1 MKTKGEI
8 LQAINQCSKM
18 NKAGEQSC
26 CSKCPYRN
34 KSFCYTAL
42 LKDVKEYVM
51 NDVGAFI
58 SYLRHNIDFVLKD
71 TEETDA
77 EEHVICGCIDVDK
90 LDKHFEDMKELD
102 KI

>member
-58 SYLRHNIDFVLKD
+58 SYLRHNIDYTLRDVE
-71 TEETDA
+71 TEKEVVARLIDA
-77 EEHVICGCIDVDK
+77 DK
-90 LDKHFEDMKELD
+90 LDEHFENMKELD
-102 KI
+102 EI

>member
-42 LKDVKEYVM
+42 LKDVKEYVI

-58 SYLRHNIDFVLKD
+58 SYLQHNADYTLR
-71 TEETDA
+71 DA
-77 EEHVICGCIDVDK
+77 ETEKEVIARVIDADK
-90 LDKHFEDMKELD
+90 LDEHFEDMKELD
-102 KI
+102 EI

>member
-8 LQAINQCSKM
+8 LQAINQCMKM

-58 SYLRHNIDFVLKD
+58 SYLRYNIDFTLKD
-71 TEETDA
+71 A
-77 EEHVICGCIDVDK
+77 EDNAICDCIDVDK
-90 LDKHFEDMKELD
+90 LDEHFEDMKELD

>member
-58 SYLRHNIDFVLKD
+58 SYLEHNVDYELKGD
-71 TEETDA
+71 EQT
-77 EEHVICGCIDVDK
+77 VIARCIDVDN
-90 LDKHFEDMKELD
+90 LEQHFEEMKGLD
-102 KI
+102 EI

>member
-42 LKDVKEYVM
+42 LKDIKEYVI

-58 SYLRHNIDFVLKD
+58 SYLQHNVDYTLRDFETETEVVARLIDAD
-71 TEETDA
+71 R
-77 EEHVICGCIDVDK
+77 
-90 LDKHFEDMKELD
+90 LDEHFEDMKELD